1 MLWEGEADTNL
12 MVSDHEHHE
21 ILWDSGYDC
30 WGSEDNFPHFPHHWH
45 IIAACL
51 TIVNNCHKHL
61 WDTFIRDAASCIHIT
76 HSINT
81 LKATLT
87 HLILNSFLLFEKNL
101 KALACERVE
110 IIFATV
116 DILNLMLAEHSCCE
130 VWSDTVFMLFMV
142 SLFLII
148 RNIHFQHQNKTQHSC
163 LETEKKL
170 RIVDWAEIT
179 FLFHSCFLIL

>member
-1 MLWEGEADTNL
+1 MRYCEIQVMIVEDQKIIFHIFHTIDTL
-12 MVSDHEHHE
+12 LPLVWQLSQTS
-21 ILWDSGYDC
+21 LR
-30 WGSEDNFPHFPHHWH
+30 HFHQRCSSSH
-45 IIAACL
+45 
-51 TIVNNCHKHL
+51 
-61 WDTFIRDAASCIHIT
+61 ASCIHII

-87 HLILNSFLLFEKNL
+87 HQIVNSFELFEKYL
-101 KALACERVE
+101 KALAYERVE

-116 DILNLMLAEHSCCE
+116 DIVNLMLVEHSCCE

-148 RNIHFQHQNKTQHSC
+148 RNIHFQHQNKTQHFC